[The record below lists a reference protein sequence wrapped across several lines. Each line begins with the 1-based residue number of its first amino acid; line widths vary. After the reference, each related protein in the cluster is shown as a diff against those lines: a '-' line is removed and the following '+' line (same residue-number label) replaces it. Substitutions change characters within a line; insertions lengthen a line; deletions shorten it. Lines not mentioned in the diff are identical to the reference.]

1 MLAMVIIVV
10 VFKNAMQLSNAYG
23 FAMVTV
29 MCMTTVLIAMQ
40 IHYIKHLPLI
50 VSILFF
56 WLLWFLLW
64 WAKSLQSSFVH
75 ADILTGLFWGTLLK
89 KIPQGAWV
97 PLTIGLVL

>member
-1 MLAMVIIVV
+1 MLAMVIIVM
-10 VFKNAMQLSNAYG
+10 VFKNAMQLSNTYG

-40 IHYIKHLPLI
+40 ICYVKHLPLI

-64 WAKSLQSSFVH
+64 
-75 ADILTGLFWGTLLK
+75 
-89 KIPQGAWV
+89 
-97 PLTIGLVL
+97 